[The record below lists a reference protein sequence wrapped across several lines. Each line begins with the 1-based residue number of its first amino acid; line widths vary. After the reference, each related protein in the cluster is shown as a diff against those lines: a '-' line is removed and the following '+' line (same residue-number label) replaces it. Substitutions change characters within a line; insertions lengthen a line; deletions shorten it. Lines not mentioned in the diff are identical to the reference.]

1 MNPIIGYPGGKT
13 KLKKEIIKY
22 IPPHKVYVEPF
33 VGGGSVFFAKQPA
46 EKEVINDIDKDLV
59 RFYRYFKRRDVSVKR
74 CDMRPS
80 RERFNRYKTQKPKTP
95 QQYVCRYLYCNKW
108 SYARSGNSFL
118 GRIVKNPK
126 SGSECRPGDKLCGIK
141 QITPK
146 HKARLSGVKIENK
159 DFKQVVKE
167 NDSKNTF
174 IYMDPPYPDTY
185 DYGKPAV
192 DPDEVCKLAA
202 KAKGKV
208 LISYNDHPAVRKAA
222 KKYGLKI
229 KRIRTRYTMGS
240 DMSDGGRVVTE
251 LLISNYDMDKVKKEK
266 EKTATKK
273 NNQKQA
279 STKKRIIKNKGR
291 KSSFTHAFPSLSY
304 LLGIKQAT
312 TTKKKRQKTSKTSS
326 KSKKVKRKTQSKK
339 KK

>member
-33 VGGGSVFFAKQPA
+33 VGGGSVFFAKEPA

-95 QQYVCRYLYCNKW
+95 QQYVCSYLYRNKW
-108 SYARSGNSFL
+108 SYAKAGKSFLDKAQVCGGNS
-118 GRIVKNPK
+118 RNA
-126 SGSECRPGDKLCGIK
+126 GIK
-141 QITPK
+141 SITPE
-146 HKARLSGVKIENK
+146 HKKRFSGVKIENK

-279 STKKRIIKNKGR
+279 STKKRIIRNKGR

-326 KSKKVKRKTQSKK
+326 KSKKVKRKAQSKK

>member
-95 QQYVCRYLYCNKW
+95 QQYVCRYLYRNKW
-108 SYARSGNSFL
+108 SYAGAGNHF
-118 GRIVKNPK
+118 VKK
-126 SGSECRPGDKLCGIK
+126 IGDRHRGIK
-141 QITPK
+141 QITPE
-146 HKARLSGVKIENK
+146 HKSRLSGVKIENK

-167 NDSKNTF
+167 NDSKNAF

-185 DYGKPAV
+185 DYGKPPV
-192 DPDEVCKLAA
+192 DPEEVCKLAA
-202 KAKGKV
+202 RAKGKV
-208 LISYNDHPAVRKAA
+208 LISYNNHPAVRKAA

-251 LLISNYDMDKVKKEK
+251 LLISNYDLNKVNKL
-266 EKTATKK
+266 
-273 NNQKQA
+273 QS
-279 STKKRIIKNKGR
+279 STKKPNQKKPTPTR
-291 KSSFTHAFPSLSY
+291 
-304 LLGIKQAT
+304 
-312 TTKKKRQKTSKTSS
+312 TKKRTRTVTKTKQTKPNNSTPLFPTNVFSFFSMPNKTQKTSKTSS
-326 KSKKVKRKTQSKK
+326 KSKKKKAKSKTKRR
-339 KK
+339 

>member
-80 RERFNRYKTQKPKTP
+80 RERFNRYKTHKPKTP
-95 QQYVCRYLYCNKW
+95 QQYVCSYLYRNKW
-108 SYARSGNSFL
+108 SYAKAGKSFLDKAQVCGGNS
-118 GRIVKNPK
+118 R
-126 SGSECRPGDKLCGIK
+126 SAGIK
-141 QITPK
+141 SITQE
-146 HKARLSGVKIENK
+146 HKLRLSGVKIENK

-167 NDSKNTF
+167 NDSKNAF
-174 IYMDPPYPDTY
+174 IYMGPPYPDTY
-185 DYGKPAV
+185 DYGKPPV
-192 DPDEVCKLAA
+192 DPEEVCKLAA

-208 LISYNDHPAVRKAA
+208 LISYNNHPAVRKAA

-251 LLISNYDMDKVKKEK
+251 LLISNYDLNKVN
-266 EKTATKK
+266 KTQSATKK
-273 NNQKQA
+273 PNQK
-279 STKKRIIKNKGR
+279 K
-291 KSSFTHAFPSLSY
+291 
-304 LLGIKQAT
+304 AT
-312 TTKKKRQKTSKTSS
+312 TTRTKKQVRTKTKTKTTKPNNSMPLFPTNVFSFFSMPNKTQKASKPSSKT
-326 KSKKVKRKTQSKK
+326 KK
-339 KK
+339 KKAKSKTKRRE

>member
-46 EKEVINDIDKDLV
+46 EKEVINVIDKDLV

-80 RERFNRYKTQKPKTP
+80 RERFNRYKTHKPKTP
-95 QQYVCRYLYCNKW
+95 QQYVCSYLYRKKW
-108 SYARSGNSFL
+108 SYAGASNSFL
-118 GRIVKNPK
+118 GKIVKNPK
-126 SGSECRPGDKLCGIK
+126 GGSECRLGDKYCGIK
-141 QITPK
+141 QITSE

-185 DYGKPAV
+185 DYGKPPV
-192 DPDEVCKLAA
+192 DPEEVCKLAA

-208 LISYNDHPAVRKAA
+208 LISYNDHPTVRKAA

-240 DMSDGGRVVTE
+240 DGGRVVTE
-251 LLISNYDMDKVKKEK
+251 LLISNYDLNKVN
-266 EKTATKK
+266 KT
-273 NNQKQA
+273 QS
-279 STKKRIIKNKGR
+279 STKKPNQKK
-291 KSSFTHAFPSLSY
+291 A
-304 LLGIKQAT
+304 AT
-312 TTKKKRQKTSKTSS
+312 TTRTKKQVRTKTKTKTTKPNNSTPLFPTNVFSFFSMPNKTQKTSKPSS
-326 KSKKVKRKTQSKK
+326 KSKKKRAKSKTKRR
-339 KK
+339 